1 MRVMLLGGAGYVGSH
16 TARALARRGYDVVI
30 YDNLST
36 GYPQFAKGFEL
47 ITGDIRH
54 RQKLMK
60 VLRGSTAI
68 FHFAAHAYVGES
80 VADPRKYFENNV
92 EGGLCLL
99 NAALDAGVAN
109 VVFSSTCATYGCP
122 ELVPI
127 ADDTVQNP
135 VNPYGVSKLFFE
147 HALRAYDRAYQM
159 RSVALRYFNAAG
171 ADESGE
177 IGEIHKREARLLP
190 AALEAVL
197 GERPELQIFGDD
209 YPTPDGTCIRD
220 YVHVCDLAEAH
231 VHALEYLLNGGATT
245 AFNLGTG
252 KGNSVREVLSTVER
266 VTGQAVP
273 MQVAPRRAGDPAVL
287 IADPS
292 RAHRVLKWKAQHDL
306 NDMVRSAW
314 KWMRSDHRRSAQTS
328 SQIAVAG

>member
-1 MRVMLLGGAGYVGSH
+1 MRVVLLGGAGYVGSH
-16 TARALARRGYDVVI
+16 TARALAHRGYEAVI

-36 GYPQFAKGFEL
+36 GHPQFAKGFEL
-47 ITGDIRH
+47 IIGDIRD

-60 VLRGSTAI
+60 LLPGSIAV

-99 NAALDAGVAN
+99 NAAVDAGVPN
-109 VVFSSTCATYGCP
+109 IVFSSTCATYGCP
-122 ELVPI
+122 ERIPI
-127 ADDTVQNP
+127 SDDTVQNP

-147 HALRAYDRAYQM
+147 HALRSYDRAYQV

-177 IGEIHKREARLLP
+177 IGEIHKREARLIP

-220 YVHVCDLAEAH
+220 YVHVSDLAEAH
-231 VHALEYLLNGGATT
+231 VLALEYLLNGGATT
-245 AFNLGTG
+245 VFNLGTG
-252 KGNSVREVLSTVER
+252 AGNSVREVLSTVER
-266 VTGQAVP
+266 ITEQVVP
-273 MQVAPRRAGDPAVL
+273 IQIAPRRAGDPAVL

-292 RAHRVLKWKAQHDL
+292 RTHRALKWKAQHGL
-306 NDMVRSAW
+306 EDMVRSAW
-314 KWMRSDHRRSAQTS
+314 KWMRSEHRRSALSS
-328 SQIAVAG
+328 SQIAMGA